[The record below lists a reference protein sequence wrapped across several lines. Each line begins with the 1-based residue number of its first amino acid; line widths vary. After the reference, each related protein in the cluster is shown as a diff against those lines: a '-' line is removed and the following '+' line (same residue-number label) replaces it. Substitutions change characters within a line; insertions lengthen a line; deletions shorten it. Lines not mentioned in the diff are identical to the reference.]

1 MTTFGGPVNILIN
14 CVVRGVTLALLS
26 LACLCLAACNPD
38 PTDPENVAPIT
49 LTNNTSNAVRVFWCA
64 GDGDNECSEQDS
76 IGPIA
81 AGGTRHVQIS
91 SYEVL
96 LRITSASGPER
107 YVCGDDAPGSRI
119 ALSPS
124 YPSVKA
130 AYDHCSDESSPSAT
144 G

>member
-1 MTTFGGPVNILIN
+1 MTLTIL
-14 CVVRGVTLALLS
+14 S
-26 LACLCLAACNPD
+26 PACLCLVGCNPD

-49 LTNNTSNAVRVFWCA
+49 LMNNTPNAVRVLWCA

-76 IGPIA
+76 LGPIA

-91 SYEVL
+91 SHEVL
-96 LRITSASGPER
+96 LRITSASGPAG
-107 YVCGDDAPGSRI
+107 YVCGDDISGSRI

-124 YPSVKA
+124 YPSVKS
-130 AYDHCSDESSPSAT
+130 AYDHCSDESSPSTT